1 NTSNTIIQSERVE
14 NGIKQSPTSFLNL
27 FSLKNLKSSSFSWTR
42 ETSSKMRIY
51 GITLLILAE
60 KQGKSMI
67 VAGFTEPKKDHGY
80 ELIEKLEAGVQ
91 NMLQIVEDRKRDTVA
106 PKQKE
111 ILLYVEEDM
120 VDGFPYEVPAECINM
135 HLIKGRATVVLDGYN
150 APVTARN
157 FVDLVERHFYDC
169 MEIQRCKTSNFPHN
183 IYIYIYIYI

>member
-1 NTSNTIIQSERVE
+1 
-14 NGIKQSPTSFLNL
+14 
-27 FSLKNLKSSSFSWTR
+27 
-42 ETSSKMRIY
+42 
-51 GITLLILAE
+51 
-60 KQGKSMI
+60 MI

-111 ILLYVEEDM
+111 ILLYVGGIEEDM
-120 VDGFPYEVPAECINM
+120 VDGFPYEVPAEFINM
-135 HLIKGRATVVLDGYN
+135 HLLKGRATVYMNVKIKDNPNLEDCVFRSVLNGYN
-150 APVTARN
+150 APVTAGN

-183 IYIYIYIYI
+183 IYIYIYIYIYIWEMFAEQWMMVYCS